1 VEVDAMPCR
10 HLFVAGLIA
19 ALTPLAAGCGQKS
32 SAAQT
37 KAEQAAKVP
46 KDAPKEDKLN
56 EIELSPKAEERLG
69 IATAPIEKKPVLRVR
84 TYGGEVVLPTG
95 ASLIVTAPLG
105 GFLKPPV
112 KGGIPKAG
120 EPVKKGQPMYVLVS
134 ALSKEQSVLPPA
146 DRVNLI
152 IALTNLAQSRND
164 AQAQV
169 KQTAEQLRLAK
180 IELERQEMLVG
191 GAGTRAA
198 LDRAKSAHAVAEAA
212 YEFALERKKLWD
224 DAHLNEDEG
233 TFKSLVIESPEDGII
248 RTETATANQA
258 VAAGA
263 PLFEVMNTK
272 TVWVKVPVYV
282 GELGEIDVD
291 QSARLSNL
299 EDRNGAKAVVAKPVS
314 APPTATPLAST
325 ADLYYEV
332 DNEDGRFRP
341 GQKMNAGLPLR
352 DEQEALVVPYSAIV
366 YDILGGSW
374 VYESLGDH
382 KYARRRVQVKYVV
395 NNTAVLANGPPAGS
409 KIVSE
414 GAIELLGTE
423 FFVSK

>member
-1 VEVDAMPCR
+1 MPCR
-10 HLFVAGLIA
+10 QLLIAGLVATLA
-19 ALTPLAAGCGQKS
+19 ALAAGCGQKT
-32 SAAQT
+32 SAAP
-37 KAEQAAKVP
+37 KAEPAAKVP

-56 EIELSPKAEERLG
+56 EIELTPKAEERLG
-69 IATAPIEKKPVLRVR
+69 IVTTPIEKKPVLRMR

-105 GFLKPPV
+105 GFLKAPPD
-112 KGGIPKAG
+112 AG
-120 EPVKKGQPMYVLVS
+120 PLKVGQPVRKGQPIYVLVS
-134 ALSKEQSVLPPA
+134 GLSKEQTVLAPA

-169 KQTAEQLRLAK
+169 EQTAEQLNLTK

-198 LDRAKSAHAVAEAA
+198 LDRAKSAFAVAQAA
-212 YEFALERKKLWD
+212 YDFALKRKKLWD

-233 TFKSLVIESPEDGII
+233 TFKSLVIESPQDGII
-248 RTETATANQA
+248 RTESATTNEA
-258 VAAGA
+258 VALGA
-263 PLFEVMNTK
+263 PLFEVMNTSN
-272 TVWVKVPVYV
+272 VWVKVPVYV
-282 GELGEIDVD
+282 GELAEVDVD
-291 QSARLSNL
+291 QPARLSNL
-299 EDRNGAKAVVAKPVS
+299 EDRSGAKAVSARPVS
-314 APPTATPLAST
+314 APPTATPLASS

-332 DNEDGRFRP
+332 DNKDGRFRP

-352 DEQEALVVPYSAIV
+352 DEREALVVPDSAIV

-374 VYESLGDH
+374 IYESLGDH
-382 KYARRRVQVKYVV
+382 KYARRRVQVKYVIDK
-395 NNTAVLANGPPAGS
+395 TAVLANGPPAGS

-414 GAIELLGTE
+414 GAAELLGTE

>member
-1 VEVDAMPCR
+1 MPCR
-10 HLFVAGLIA
+10 QFLIAGLVTALA
-19 ALTPLAAGCGQKS
+19 AFTAGCGQKT
-32 SAAQT
+32 SAAP
-37 KAEQAAKVP
+37 KAEPAAKVP
-46 KDAPKEDKLN
+46 KNAPKEDKLN
-56 EIELSPKAEERLG
+56 EFELTPKAEERLG
-69 IATAPIEKKPVLRVR
+69 IVTTPIEKKPVVRVR

-105 GFLKPPV
+105 GFLKSPD

-120 EPVKKGQPMYVLVS
+120 EPVKKGQPIYVLVS
-134 ALSKEQSVLPPA
+134 GLSKEQTVLAPA

-180 IELERQEMLVG
+180 IEYERQEMLVG

-198 LDRAKSAHAVAEAA
+198 LDRAKSALAVAEAA

-233 TFKSLVIESPEDGII
+233 TFKSLVIESPQDGII
-248 RTETATANQA
+248 RTESATANEA

-263 PLFEVMNTK
+263 PLFEVMNTR

-282 GELGEIDVD
+282 GELAEIDVG
-291 QSARLSNL
+291 QPARLSNL
-299 EDRNGAKAVVAKPVS
+299 EDRNGAKAVSAKPVS

-332 DNEDGRFRP
+332 ENKDGRFRP

-352 DEQEALVVPYSAIV
+352 DEREALVVPDSAIV

-374 VYESLGDH
+374 VYESLGDQ

-395 NNTAVLANGPPAGS
+395 DKTAVLANGPPAGA

-414 GAIELLGTE
+414 GAAELLGTE
-423 FFVSK
+423 FFVNK